1 MGEAAPSR
9 SWHQRVRDAVTD
21 RRLLAYVLMPLLL
34 ACAFALLIA
43 LNVLLRSLWGE
54 LAYAI
59 LVTGVALW
67 ALSQTTLVD
76 RLFVRLGVRPFTIR
90 RAILWA
96 TFALVALPVAG
107 DRGWRGLLILLAPLV
122 GLAIFR
128 GIQALETSAGDDEY
142 KPRAWPAAVA
152 GMVALLLLVQAVP
165 SPAEND
171 AEPGA
176 LPLAAEENA
185 EHAELAGLVRPY
197 LLFDRREARFPLDI
211 EDAAR
216 AGRISSCSGDECK
229 GVRRAAAL
237 DRSANFV
244 EIADFT
250 GERGGGP
257 GSAYYYHVVDKDRPN
272 RIYVDYWWYF
282 TRNPSPI
289 GAAVGCGPGARWVGV
304 TCHDHP
310 SDWEGITVVLGPC
323 PDAEPGLRPER
334 GGALR
339 TARRPLR
346 AARAS
351 GLVLVADADRALAE
365 RRNAVTRAP
374 ARLRRT
380 GQPRLVPRPLRR
392 RVQAIRELPAP
403 QRRFPLRR
411 REARRGPARRQ
422 ARVELQRDVLAG
434 GGRRHCHRLP
444 RADADHG
451 RRSRRIVERV
461 SRAVGPPDLHPR
473 GRVLRHE
480 QSPELTR
487 GSGPLP
493 GSRQAGAVALL
504 GRSAAGAR
512 GVRRGRP
519 GRRDPP

>member
-128 GIQALETSAGDDEY
+128 GIQALETSRGRRRVQAARVAGSGRRDGRPAAARPGGALTGGERRGARSPAARRRGERRTCGAGR
-142 KPRAWPAAVA
+142 PRASVPPLRPEGGAIPA
-152 GMVALLLLVQAVP
+152 GHRGC
-165 SPAEND
+165 
-171 AEPGA
+171 GA
-176 LPLAAEENA
+176 RGP
-185 EHAELAGLVRPY
+185 HQR
-197 LLFDRREARFPLDI
+197 
-211 EDAAR
+211 
-216 AGRISSCSGDECK
+216 CSGDECK

-310 SDWEGITVVLGPC
+310 SDWEGVTVVLGPC
-323 PDAEPGLRPER
+323 PDCGPGLCPER

-339 TARRPLR
+339 AARRPLR

-365 RRNAVTRAP
+365 RAAPGSRTP

-380 GQPRLVPRPLRR
+380 
-392 RVQAIRELPAP
+392 
-403 QRRFPLRR
+403 
-411 REARRGPARRQ
+411 
-422 ARVELQRDVLAG
+422 
-434 GGRRHCHRLP
+434 
-444 RADADHG
+444 
-451 RRSRRIVERV
+451 
-461 SRAVGPPDLHPR
+461 
-473 GRVLRHE
+473 
-480 QSPELTR
+480 
-487 GSGPLP
+487 
-493 GSRQAGAVALL
+493 
-504 GRSAAGAR
+504 
-512 GVRRGRP
+512 
-519 GRRDPP
+519 